1 MTSILIFFIVWYLL
15 IGATSYQLFQKA
27 NEPGWKGAIPLYN
40 LYSWNKLHERP
51 IWWTFLLLVPIVNVF
66 IYGQMIMDMLKSFER
81 TSFLDYL
88 LGVLFT
94 PIYFAWMGNNKDVE
108 WDGPAA
114 DLEKIQKSVIRDWT
128 DSILFA
134 IVAATLIRWFLIEA
148 FTIPTPSMES
158 SLMVG
163 DFLFVSKVN
172 YGPRVPKTPI
182 AFPLAHNT
190 LPLTSGTKSYIE
202 IGDGLPYY
210 RFPGLEDIDRF
221 DVVVFNYPADVGRP
235 IDKRD
240 NYIKRCVGLPGDE
253 ISIRNDVLSVN
264 GEVAPTPEKIQ
275 FVYEIY
281 VKNYM
286 FSEKELIRAGV
297 SLETNVNPDDVSTKG
312 NDQIYRYHMHMTEES
327 AEQLR
332 QLSKVVSA
340 KAISNMYDAN
350 LFMNFGGFKMKGW
363 GVSNFGPLWVPQKGA
378 TIKMNDTTYHLY
390 KECIVRYEE
399 AGELAIKKDGTVY
412 LNGEPLEEYTFQ
424 MDYYFMMGD
433 NRHNSADSRMWGFVP
448 EDHIVGKALFIWFSW
463 DKHQTSLGDKIRW
476 DRFFKG
482 IH

>member
-1 MTSILIFFIVWYLL
+1 M
-15 IGATSYQLFQKA
+15 
-27 NEPGWKGAIPLYN
+27 
-40 LYSWNKLHERP
+40 
-51 IWWTFLLLVPIVNVF
+51 LLVPIVNVF

-81 TSFLDYL
+81 TSFLDYF
-88 LGVLFT
+88 LGLLFT
-94 PIYFAWMGNNKDVE
+94 PIFFAWMSFDDKVE

-114 DLEKIQKSVIRDWT
+114 DLAKIQKSVIRDWT

-190 LPLTSGTKSYIE
+190 LPLTSGTKSYVE

-210 RFPGLEDIDRF
+210 RFPGFQDIERF

-240 NYIKRCVGLPGDE
+240 NYIKRCVGLPGDKL
-253 ISIRNDVLSVN
+253 SIKNDVLSVN
-264 GEVAPTPEKIQ
+264 GEIAPTPEKIQ
-275 FVYEIY
+275 FIYEIF
-281 VKNYM
+281 VKNYVL
-286 FSEKELIRAGV
+286 SKKELHRAGI
-297 SLETNVNPDDVSTKG
+297 SLETRIEPDDISNKDG
-312 NDQIYRYHMHMTEES
+312 DQIYRYHMHMTAES
-327 AEQLR
+327 AAQLKE
-332 QLSKVVSA
+332 LSKVVSI
-340 KAISNMYDAN
+340 KPVNNMFDAN
-350 LFMNFGGFKMKGW
+350 LFMNFGGFQMKGW
-363 GVSNFGPLWVPQKGA
+363 GISNFGPLWVPKKGA
-378 TIKMNDTTYHLY
+378 TVQMNDTTYHLY
-390 KECIVRYEE
+390 RECIVRYEE

-412 LNGEPLEEYTFQ
+412 LNGEPLKEYTFK

-463 DKHQTSLGDKIRW
+463 DKWQDSIGDKIRW

-482 IH
+482 ID